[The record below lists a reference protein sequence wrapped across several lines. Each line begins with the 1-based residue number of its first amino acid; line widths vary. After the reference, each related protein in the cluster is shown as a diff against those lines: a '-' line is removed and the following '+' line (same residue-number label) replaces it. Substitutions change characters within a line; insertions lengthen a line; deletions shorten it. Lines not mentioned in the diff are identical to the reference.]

1 MPAPEAAANC
11 GARGL
16 WPAGLTASPQPA
28 VKSAAA
34 RMLGRAAVAV
44 RLSMIPPRVERAPH
58 RVNRN
63 SWCRCGARVG
73 PERCGTSPEPHAPDA
88 QNCGTRPC
96 RVAPI
101 PGVGLSLKRP
111 ILGRPMRAWSI
122 IALLSLASPLA
133 AQRPIAWD
141 SLSAEAVRTLSAY
154 LKINTTN
161 PPGTE
166 LEGARF
172 LQAILTREGLDA
184 QILDTVELG
193 GARANLYARLRGDGT
208 KRAIALV
215 HHLDVVPADARYW
228 TVEPFSGAIK
238 DGYVWGRGALD
249 MRGEGIVQLMALLA
263 LKRSVTP
270 LHRDIVFIGNADE
283 ELGGTGAQV
292 FVQRH
297 PDLLQDVEFL
307 MTEGGD
313 NLVEDGRL
321 RYYGV
326 GVAEKRTF
334 WQRLTVHG
342 TPSPGPRPT
351 QSNPVPRLVAALD
364 RIARYETPL
373 HVTPGVEKYF
383 RDISARYAGMQRA
396 WLADIR

>member
-1 MPAPEAAANC
+1 MPVPDAAANC

-34 RMLGRAAVAV
+34 RMPGRVAVAV
-44 RLSMIPPRVERAPH
+44 RLSMIPPRVVRAPQ
-58 RVNRN
+58 RV
-63 SWCRCGARVG
+63 SQSLWCPSPGQGSGQRV
-73 PERCGTSPEPHAPDA
+73 CGTSPEPHAPDA
-88 QNCGTRPC
+88 QNCGTRPS
-96 RVAPI
+96 RAAPI

-111 ILGRPMRAWSI
+111 IMGRPMRAWSI
-122 IALLSLASPLA
+122 IALLSLASSLA

-161 PPGTE
+161 PPGNE

-249 MRGEGIVQLMALLA
+249 MRGEGIVQLMA
-263 LKRSVTP
+263 
-270 LHRDIVFIGNADE
+270 
-283 ELGGTGAQV
+283 
-292 FVQRH
+292 
-297 PDLLQDVEFL
+297 
-307 MTEGGD
+307 
-313 NLVEDGRL
+313 
-321 RYYGV
+321 
-326 GVAEKRTF
+326 
-334 WQRLTVHG
+334 
-342 TPSPGPRPT
+342 
-351 QSNPVPRLVAALD
+351 
-364 RIARYETPL
+364 
-373 HVTPGVEKYF
+373 
-383 RDISARYAGMQRA
+383 
-396 WLADIR
+396 